1 MRTLDG
7 VGSTPRSG
15 VGAARWYRPDA
26 DLTLPDRPDPESV
39 DAEVE
44 LARYEAARDAVR
56 TALRD
61 ARDRTAE
68 RVGEDEA
75 AVFEAHESF
84 LDDPTVVEDVEAA
97 IGEGTPA
104 VHAVDDRFDEA
115 VAQFEG
121 MDGRMA
127 ERADDLRDVRDR
139 LLRALLDAGTDGAS
153 GAHVDDRSGS
163 DSESTDAGPARSPAD
178 LGALPTGTVLLA
190 ERLTPSDTAALDPDA
205 IAGIAT
211 AEGGRTSHAAI
222 IARSL
227 AIPAV
232 VGVGEELESVAGGET
247 VLVDGDAG
255 RVIVDPDEDR
265 RDATA
270 EGGPEAITERVETAD
285 GRPIEVA
292 SNVGGEA
299 ELGPA
304 VEGGADGIGLFRT
317 EFLFVD
323 RESPPTEAEQYDAV
337 TAALSAFPDDRVV
350 VRTVDVGGDKPVPY
364 LDLPDEANPFLGRRG
379 IRLSLGEHADLF
391 ETQLRALLR
400 AAATER
406 GDRLAVM
413 FPLVTRVEEVER
425 AVETVESVAA
435 DLAAEGVDHAVPEL
449 GAMIETPAAVFA
461 ADALAER
468 LDFLSVGT
476 NDLAQYVMAAD
487 RGNDAVADYHD
498 PLHPAVLR
506 ALDRT
511 TAAAADADAW
521 AGMCGEMAG
530 DPALTELLVGLGFDE
545 LSMSAVTVPEVKAR
559 VRAVDSGA
567 AAALAD
573 RALACETRR
582 AVTDVLGLDD
592 RAK

>member
-15 VGAARWYRPDA
+15 VGTVRWYRPDA

-39 DAEVE
+39 DVDAELE
-44 LARYEAARDAVR
+44 RYETARDAVR
-56 TALRD
+56 SALRD

-68 RVGEDEA
+68 RVGEEEA
-75 AVFEAHESF
+75 AVFEAHEGF
-84 LDDPTVVEDVEAA
+84 LDDPTIIEDVETA
-97 IGEGTPA
+97 IRDGTPA
-104 VHAVDDRFDEA
+104 AHAVADRFDEA

-121 MDGRMA
+121 MEGRMA

-139 LLRALLDAGTDGAS
+139 LLRALLDADG
-153 GAHVDDRSGS
+153 G
-163 DSESTDAGPARSPAD
+163 GPAATD
-178 LGALPTGTVLLA
+178 LAALPAGTVLLA

-211 AEGGRTSHAAI
+211 VEGGRTSHAAI

-232 VGVGEELESVAGGET
+232 VGVGEALESIADGET

-255 RVIVDPDEDR
+255 TLVVDPDDER
-265 RDATA
+265 RAAA
-270 EGGPEAITERVETAD
+270 EGTGPAVISERVATAD
-285 GRPIEVA
+285 GRPVEVA
-292 SNVGGEA
+292 ANVGGESELDPAA
-299 ELGPA
+299 ER
-304 VEGGADGIGLFRT
+304 GADGIGLFRT
-317 EFLFVD
+317 EFLFID
-323 RESPPTEAEQYDAV
+323 REAPPTEAEQYETI
-337 TAALSAFPDDRVV
+337 TAALSAFPEDRVV
-350 VRTVDVGGDKPVPY
+350 VRTLDIGGDKPVPY
-364 LDLPDEANPFLGRRG
+364 LDLSDEPNPFLGRRG
-379 IRLSLGEHADLF
+379 VRLSLDEHADLF

-400 AAATER
+400 AAATEH
-406 GDRLAVM
+406 GDDLAVM

-435 DLAAEGVDHAVPEL
+435 DLADEGVDHAVPDL
-449 GAMIETPAAVFA
+449 GAMVETPAAAFV
-461 ADALAER
+461 ADALADR

-487 RGNDAVADYHD
+487 RGNDAVAEYHD

-511 TAAAADADAW
+511 TAAVEETDAW
-521 AGMCGEMAG
+521 VGMCGEMAG

-545 LSMSAVTVPEVKAR
+545 LSMSAVTVPDVKRRIREVDA
-559 VRAVDSGA
+559 DA
-567 AAALAD
+567 AASLAID
-573 RALACETRR
+573 ALACETRGE
-582 AVTDVLGLDD
+582 VLDVLGLDD
-592 RAK
+592 REG

>member
-1 MRTLDG
+1 VRTLDG
-7 VGSTPRSG
+7 VGSTPRTG
-15 VGAARWYRPDA
+15 VGTARWYRPDA

-39 DAEVE
+39 DAEAE
-44 LARYEAARDAVR
+44 LARYEAARDAAR
-56 TALRD
+56 AALRD

-84 LDDPTVVEDVEAA
+84 LDDPAIVEDVEAA
-97 IGEGTPA
+97 IGGGTPA
-104 VHAVDDRFDEA
+104 VHAVDDRFGDA
-115 VAQFEG
+115 IAQFED
-121 MDGRMA
+121 MDGMMA

-139 LLRALLDAGTDGAS
+139 LLRALLDPEPDGS
-153 GAHVDDRSGS
+153 PGAHAEDRSGS
-163 DSESTDAGPARSPAD
+163 DSEPTGAGPARSPAD

-190 ERLTPSDTAALDPDA
+190 ERLTPSDTAALDRDA
-205 IAGIAT
+205 VTGIAT
-211 AEGGRTSHAAI
+211 VEGGRTSHAAI

-232 VGVGEELESVAGGET
+232 VGVGGALESVADGET

-255 RVIVDPDEDR
+255 RVTVDPDADR
-265 RDATA
+265 RAAA
-270 EGGPEAITERVETAD
+270 EEDGPEVIAERVETAD

-292 SNVGGEA
+292 ANVGGET

-304 VEGGADGIGLFRT
+304 AERGADGIGLFRT

-323 RESPPTEAEQYDAV
+323 RESPPTEAEQYEAV

-350 VRTVDVGGDKPVPY
+350 VRTLDVGGDKPVPY
-364 LDLPDEANPFLGRRG
+364 LDLPGGENPFLGRRG

-406 GDRLAVM
+406 GDSLAVM

-449 GAMIETPAAVFA
+449 GAMIETPAAAFVA
-461 ADALAER
+461 ESLAER

-521 AGMCGEMAG
+521 VGMCGEMAG
-530 DPALTELLVGLGFDE
+530 DPTLTELLVGLGFDE

-559 VRAVDSGA
+559 VRGIDSGA

-573 RALACETRR
+573 DALACETLRE
-582 AVTDVLGLDD
+582 VTDVLGLDD
-592 RAK
+592 RTE